1 MQLLQQYNKEFQK
14 NGKGDQKNDLEENQE
29 SERQDQIM
37 FWASLYL
44 RKYYQIKIKQM
55 DFNSIMALK

>member
-14 NGKGDQKNDLEENQE
+14 NGKEDQKNDLEENQE